1 MDVPRVVPDLLP
13 VRAATASDIE
23 QIRALATGNGMFAP
37 DAMSGFDGMLSGYLD
52 GSLEGHEWVVVESST
67 GLLVGA
73 AYFAPEPFGDRVW
86 NLYFIAVHPDHHG
99 TGTGRALLARV
110 EGTLRSR
117 GEGVARVLIVET
129 SSDAAFAQ
137 ARSFYVARG
146 FANEAVIREFY
157 GPGDDKVVFWKSLV
171 DHDTLR

>member
-1 MDVPRVVPDLLP
+1 MVPEVLP
-13 VRAATASDIE
+13 VRPATAGDVV

-37 DAMSGFDGMLSGYLD
+37 DEMSGFDGMLSGYLD

-73 AYFAPEPFGDRVW
+73 AYIAPEPFGDRVW
-86 NLYFIAVHPDHHG
+86 NLYFIAVHPDHHR
-99 TGTGRALLARV
+99 TGTGSALLSSV
-110 EGTLRSR
+110 ERTLRSR
-117 GEGVARVLIVET
+117 GAEIARVLIVET
-129 SSDAAFAQ
+129 SSSAAFEE
-137 ARSFYVARG
+137 ARSFYVSRG
-146 FANEAVIREFY
+146 FAREAVIREFY